1 MLLVGASLLAAGVP
15 QAQAPASFE
24 EFRQGILNDYQEFR
38 HTILEHYA
46 DFLEGTW
53 HEYEPL
59 EPLKRSEVP
68 KPAKVPDVTLSK
80 PSTTPVTLPAPVL
93 AEIPGLEGRKDPSL
107 ESQLGDKGKPGQNAP
122 VTRPTLPE
130 RPGEIESPFA
140 PPKAEIP
147 PEAKREI
154 PLTLDVRP
162 DVGAPILGTIP
173 EMPKPIA
180 LPEEPEVADVPEEK
194 PEEKPA
200 EVPAETPGEAPA
212 EVPVTVPVVPVE
224 PVVEQ
229 PVSAPEEDS
238 KEGKEVV
245 KFYGM
250 DVLVPKVDFAI
261 SQSLEKVSDFA
272 RHWKKLEEQDAAVK
286 VQEAVL
292 PVAQKMGLNDYLT
305 FEFLCAYMDSKF
317 PDAGI
322 SPRMSAVHYMIAN
335 MGFNAR
341 IAVAT
346 KTGDPIILI
355 PADQTLYA
363 VTYMNLGGEKFYVLG
378 GRNVNLAG
386 STLATCDLPKGA
398 SSGKKFNML
407 INGLNVPKKERKFE
421 VKHAGLQLTG
431 TVNENIMPIVYRY
444 PQMDTR
450 DYAIS
455 NLDKPLRD
463 DLVRQVKEQLAGQ
476 DNLKATNEL
485 LQFVQSGFDYATDDE
500 FHGFEKPYFLEENL
514 YYPKNDCEDRAIFY
528 TYLLWNA
535 LGVENQL
542 LAFPGH
548 ESASVS
554 IPEVDVKGTSYT
566 YEGKRFF
573 ISDPTYIGAKTG
585 MCMRQFETTSP
596 KIDHTY
602 SIGN

>member
-1 MLLVGASLLAAGVP
+1 MKKTLLIGASLLMAGVP

-59 EPLKRSEVP
+59 EPLKRTEAP
-68 KPAKVPDVTLSK
+68 KPVKIPDVRLSK
-80 PSTTPVTLPAPVL
+80 PSTTPVTLPEPRL
-93 AEIPGLEGRKDPSL
+93 ASIPGIGSPRQPSL
-107 ESQLGDKGKPGQNAP
+107 SEQLGDKGRPGQNAP
-122 VTRPTLPE
+122 VTKPTLPE
-130 RPGEIESPFA
+130 RPGEIKSPFD
-140 PPKAEIP
+140 PPKCEIP

-154 PLTLDVRP
+154 PLTLNVRP
-162 DVGAPILGTIP
+162 DVGAPILGKIP
-173 EMPKPIA
+173 EMPKPIPV
-180 LPEEPEVADVPEEK
+180 PEEPEI
-194 PEEKPA
+194 A
-200 EVPAETPGEAPA
+200 ETPVETPAETP
-212 EVPVTVPVVPVE
+212 
-224 PVVEQ
+224 Q
-229 PVSAPEEDS
+229 EES
-238 KEGKEVV
+238 REGKEVV
-245 KFYGM
+245 NFYGM
-250 DVLVPKVDFAI
+250 EVLVPKVDFQI
-261 SQSLEKVSDFA
+261 SESLAKVSDFA
-272 RHWKKLEEQDAAVK
+272 RHWKVLDEQDVARRVE
-286 VQEAVL
+286 EAVI
-292 PVAQKMGLNDYLT
+292 PVVESMGLNDYLK
-305 FEFLCAYMDSKF
+305 FEFLSAYMDSKF
-317 PDAGI
+317 PNAGI
-322 SPRMSAVHYMIAN
+322 SPRMSAVHYMLAN
-335 MGFNAR
+335 LGYNAR

-355 PADQTLYA
+355 PAEQTLYA
-363 VTYMNLGGEKFYVLG
+363 VTYMQLGGEKFYVLG

-386 STLATCDLPKGA
+386 TTLATCDLPKGA

-407 INGLNVPKKERKFE
+407 INGLNIPRKDRKFE
-421 VKHAGLQLTG
+421 VTHGDMRLTG
-431 TVNENIMPIVYRY
+431 SVNENMMPIVYRY

-455 NLDKPLRD
+455 SLDEPLRQ
-463 DLVRQVKEQLAGQ
+463 DLVRQVKEQLSGKEG
-476 DNLKATNEL
+476 LKATNSL
-485 LQFVQSGFDYATDDE
+485 LQFVQSGFEYATDDE

-535 LGVENQL
+535 LGIENQL

-554 IPEVDVKGTSYT
+554 IDGVDVPGTSYT

-573 ISDPTYIGAKTG
+573 ISDPTYIGATTG

-602 SIGN
+602 SR

>member
-1 MLLVGASLLAAGVP
+1 MLLIGASLLVAGVP

-59 EPLKRSEVP
+59 EPLKRGEAP
-68 KPAKVPDVTLSK
+68 KPVKVPDVRLSK
-80 PSTTPVTLPAPVL
+80 PSTKPVTLPAPVL
-93 AEIPGLEGRKDPSL
+93 ARIPGLEGSKDPSL
-107 ESQLGDKGKPGQNAP
+107 ESQLGDKGLPGQNAP
-122 VTRPTLPE
+122 VTKPVLPE
-130 RPGEIESPFA
+130 KPGEIKSPFA

-147 PEAKREI
+147 PEAKKEI
-154 PLTLDVRP
+154 PLTLNVRP
-162 DVGAPILGTIP
+162 GMGTPILGTIP
-173 EMPKPIA
+173 DMPKPIA
-180 LPEEPEVADVPEEK
+180 VPEEPAV
-194 PEEKPA
+194 
-200 EVPAETPGEAPA
+200 A
-212 EVPVTVPVVPVE
+212 EVPVEE
-224 PVVEQ
+224 PA
-229 PVSAPEEDS
+229 PAPAPEEES
-238 KEGKEVV
+238 TEGKEIV

-250 DVLVPKVDFAI
+250 DVLVPKVDFNI
-261 SQSLEKVSDFA
+261 SESLGKVSDFA
-272 RHWKKLEEQDAAVK
+272 RHWKKLDEQEVAEKVQDAVM
-286 VQEAVL
+286 
-292 PVAQKMGLNDYLT
+292 PVVGKMGLNDYLT

-317 PDAGI
+317 PNAGI
-322 SPRMSAVHYMIAN
+322 SPRMSAVHYMLAN
-335 MGFNAR
+335 LGYNAR

-363 VTYMNLGGEKFYVLG
+363 VTYMTLGGEKFYVLG

-407 INGLNVPKKERKFE
+407 INGLNLPKKERKFE

-431 TVNENIMPIVYRY
+431 TVNENLMPIVYRY

-450 DYAIS
+450 DYAVS
-455 NLDKPLRD
+455 SLDQPLRD
-463 DLVRQVKEQLAGQ
+463 DLVRQVKEQLAGK

-554 IPEVDVKGTSYT
+554 LPDVDVPGTSYT
-566 YEGKRFF
+566 YEGKRFY
-573 ISDPTYIGAKTG
+573 ISDPTYIGARTG

-596 KIDHTY
+596 KIDMTY
-602 SIGN
+602 TSK

>member
-1 MLLVGASLLAAGVP
+1 MKKMLLIGVSLLAAGVP

-46 DFLEGTW
+46 DFLDGTW

-59 EPLKRSEVP
+59 EPLKRGEVP
-68 KPAKVPDVTLSK
+68 KPVKVPDVNLSK

-93 AEIPGLEGRKDPSL
+93 AQIPGLEGRREPSL

-122 VTRPTLPE
+122 VTKPTLPE
-130 RPGEIESPFA
+130 KPGEIKSPFA

-154 PLTLDVRP
+154 PLTLNVRP
-162 DVGAPILGTIP
+162 DVGAPILGAIP

-180 LPEEPEVADVPEEK
+180 LPEEPAVAETPEE
-194 PEEKPA
+194 E
-200 EVPAETPGEAPA
+200 PAETP
-212 EVPVTVPVVPVE
+212 
-224 PVVEQ
+224 VEQ
-229 PVSAPEEDS
+229 PAPAPEEES
-238 KEGKEVV
+238 TEGKELV

-250 DVLVPKVDFAI
+250 DVLVPAVDFNI
-261 SQSLEKVSDFA
+261 SNSLEKVSDFA
-272 RHWKKLEEQDAAVK
+272 RHWKKLDEQDVAEK

-292 PVAQKMGLNDYLT
+292 PVARKMGLNDYLT

-322 SPRMSAVHYMIAN
+322 SPRMSAVHYMLAN
-335 MGFNAR
+335 MGYNAR

-355 PADQTLYA
+355 PAEQTLYA

-398 SSGKKFNML
+398 SSGKKFNMV
-407 INGLNVPKKERKFE
+407 IDGLNVPKKERKFE

-431 TVNENIMPIVYRY
+431 TVNENLMPIVYRY

-455 NLDKPLRD
+455 SLDQPLRD
-463 DLVRQVKEQLAGQ
+463 DLVRQVKEQLAGK

-554 IPEVDVKGTSYT
+554 IPDVDVPGTSYT

-573 ISDPTYIGAKTG
+573 ISDPTYIGSKTG

-602 SIGN
+602 SGK